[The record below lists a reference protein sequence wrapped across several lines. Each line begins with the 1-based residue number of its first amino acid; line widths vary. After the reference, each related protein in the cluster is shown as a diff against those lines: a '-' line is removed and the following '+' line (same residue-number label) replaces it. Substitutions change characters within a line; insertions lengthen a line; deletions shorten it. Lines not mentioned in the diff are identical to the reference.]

1 MTKKLFERVLI
12 DEFWGVDEWQVKLR
26 LKIYSCYFV
35 MSGTPKHEETSWA
48 AFESV
53 FKYFAEKLSET
64 AGQAASDDQESVH
77 LRQER
82 DNTPAQQTG
91 LPEETEHQVV
101 AEEQSSVSAKQTGN
115 PDTSDISEDQDMS
128 EQKKGCDN
136 KEQEIKI
143 RFVKLLIV
151 ECLCKAD
158 CNILLNPSEFVVLLA
173 WQ

>member
-1 MTKKLFERVLI
+1 M
-12 DEFWGVDEWQVKLR
+12 KLR

-128 EQKKGCDN
+128 EQKKAATT
-136 KEQEIKI
+136 KSK
-143 RFVKLLIV
+143 KLKSDL
-151 ECLCKAD
+151 
-158 CNILLNPSEFVVLLA
+158 
-173 WQ
+173 